1 MLIPTLVIAQ
11 IERRTYE
18 YIDALMIKKTAM
30 IEEVKAM
37 ELEMINKIE
46 KNPEEWTND
55 NLNIEITTPDSTYLT
70 DKFSV
75 NSIAANEKSD
85 RSEKSSHTSTMSE
98 SCDDSPKTEP
108 IDDSEIVAKG
118 VSFDHFR
125 GPFVKETIYKPIGR
139 IGILFRQFE
148 ISFDLK
154 IDDFDA
160 IDDSNVDVLKINHW
174 LRYGYHPI
182 CSTL

>member
-11 IERRTYE
+11 IERQIYE

-37 ELEMINKIE
+37 ELDMIDKIE
-46 KNPEEWTND
+46 KNPEEWTNE
-55 NLNIEITTPDSTYLT
+55 NLNIEITTPDSSYFT
-70 DKFSV
+70 DKISV
-75 NSIAANEKSD
+75 NFIAANEKSD
-85 RSEKSSHTSTMSE
+85 ISEKSSQTLTMTE
-98 SCDDSPKTEP
+98 SCDNLSRTES
-108 IDDSEIVAKG
+108 INDSEIVAKG

-125 GPFVKETIYKPIGR
+125 GPFVEETIYKPIGR

-148 ISFDLK
+148 ILFDLK
-154 IDDFDA
+154 IDDFDD